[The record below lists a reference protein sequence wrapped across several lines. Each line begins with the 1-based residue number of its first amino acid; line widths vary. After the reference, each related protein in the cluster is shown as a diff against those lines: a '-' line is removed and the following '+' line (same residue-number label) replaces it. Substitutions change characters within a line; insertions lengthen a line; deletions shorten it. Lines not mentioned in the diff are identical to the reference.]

1 MVAET
6 PDDFAKAGRQVK
18 FRTPE
23 LHASHDYDIIR
34 ETFGKRIKALQ
45 YRYERDGHKLGGIHV
60 LGGNCRLNPLLIFG
74 DKA

>member
-1 MVAET
+1 MSMNPVIPDCLMRMRET
-6 PDDFAKAGRQVK
+6 
-18 FRTPE
+18 
-23 LHASHDYDIIR
+23 ASR